1 MSPPPPDLREIV
13 GAVEIH
19 SADAFSVAATRFDA
33 PKDAGAAADLA
44 SRLGSALYHR
54 MYCRPTR
61 PSTSPPSDGRA
72 SRVFVEELSHAN
84 SGTGTWEPGWVVH
97 AVDPDGTLVVRRQR
111 DDLLVWARP
120 DAFRS
125 ANGAGIGSV
134 GRVRVAKELREMMQ
148 GYYAAFGNADRGDD
162 DARGPAEIV
171 RFYWHLT
178 ADGVRQW
185 MRELTTRLNEAGV
198 AFHAKVLSDPAS
210 YFRADSGVLYVERR
224 DVARALDLL
233 PGLHRATR
241 GGFRSTTPMLT
252 KRLAPGVAVAE
263 DPGDGRS
270 FGQHR
275 CQLIAEGLV
284 RAFEA
289 AAPAFARRWQAVKDR
304 FADERLSVAAP
315 WLNAGSADVYIWSH
329 RARPPR
335 RAGKP

>member
-1 MSPPPPDLREIV
+1 MWRPPPDLREIV
-13 GAVEIH
+13 SAVDIH

-33 PKDAGAAADLA
+33 PRETGAAADLL
-44 SRLGSALYHR
+44 SRLGSALYYR

-61 PSTSPPSDGRA
+61 TSTPRPSDGRA
-72 SRVFVEELSHAN
+72 ARVFVEELSHAN

-97 AVDPDGTLVVRRQR
+97 AAEADGTLVVRRQR

-125 ANGAGIGSV
+125 ASGAGIGSI

-148 GYYAAFGNADRGDD
+148 GYYAAFGNADRGED
-162 DARGPAEIV
+162 DAEGPGKIV

-178 ADGVRQW
+178 ADGARHW
-185 MRELTTRLNEAGV
+185 MHELTTRFNDAGV

-210 YFRADSGVLYVERR
+210 YFRADSGVLYVEHR

-241 GGFRSTTPMLT
+241 GGYRSTTPMLA

-263 DPGDGRS
+263 DPGNGHS

-275 CQLIAEGLV
+275 CRLIAEGLL

-289 AAPAFARRWQAVKDR
+289 ATPGFARRWQAVKDR

-315 WLNAGSADVYIWSH
+315 WLNAGSTDVYTWPD
-329 RARPPR
+329 RARPLR